1 MSKIILGLTSQI
13 AAGKGTTTEY
23 LTKNYK
29 ASSYRFSTILRDVL
43 NRLYLEHSRE
53 NISKISTVLRKNFSE
68 DILAKV
74 IYEDVKKDEREIII
88 VDGVQRLADIVYL
101 KKLPGFRLVFIST
114 DMEKRYQRIILR
126 KENVDD
132 TGKTFEQ
139 FKKDHELETEL
150 QIANLKEVADI
161 VIDNNGSFEDLY
173 KQVDKIVKELL
184 EKNES
189 R

>member
-1 MSKIILGLTSQI
+1 MSKIILGLASQI

-23 LTKNYK
+23 LTKNYG
-29 ASSYRFSTILRDVL
+29 ANSYRFSTILRDVL
-43 NRLYLEHSRE
+43 DRLYLEQNRD

-74 IYEDVKKDEREIII
+74 IYEDVKKDEQEIVV
-88 VDGVQRLADIVYL
+88 VDGVRRLADIVYL
-101 KKLPGFRLVFIST
+101 KKLPGFKLIFI
-114 DMEKRYQRIILR
+114 DAEMEKRYQRIILR

-132 TGKTFEQ
+132 EKKTFEQ

-150 QIANLKEVADI
+150 QIAGLIKVADI

-173 KQVDKIVKELL
+173 KQIDEIIKKL
-184 EKNES
+184 S
-189 R
+189 